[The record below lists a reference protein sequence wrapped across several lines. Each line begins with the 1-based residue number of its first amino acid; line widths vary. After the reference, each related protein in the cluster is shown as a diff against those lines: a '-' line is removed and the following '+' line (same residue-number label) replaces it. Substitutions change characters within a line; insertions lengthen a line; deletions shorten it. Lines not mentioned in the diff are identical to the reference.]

1 MDDDLVT
8 VATFWSPIEANLA
21 KNQLEAAGVPVAMA
35 DEMTAVVNWG
45 LTNAIR
51 GIKLQVRRRDFE
63 RAEAALADSHKVPAE
78 EIDTAWAEAGTPDEV
93 EEAATQQSDAATP
106 DEPEPHLNERQQ
118 LADRALR
125 GAILGLAFWPLQLWV
140 FGLLWR
146 VYLSDEPL
154 GAKARRS
161 ALVAAAITVPVV
173 FAFLLVGRAMIA
185 R

>member
-8 VATFWSPIEANLA
+8 VAAFWSPIEANLA
-21 KNQLEAAGVPVAMA
+21 KNQLEAAGVPVAIA

-63 RAEAALADSHKVPAE
+63 RAEAALADGGNVPAE
-78 EIDTAWAEAGTPDEV
+78 ALDAAWAEAGTPDDV
-93 EEAATQQSDAATP
+93 EEAATQSEAAIP
-106 DEPEPHLNERQQ
+106 DEREPELNERQQ

-125 GAILGLAFWPLQLWV
+125 GTIIGLGFWPVQLWV
-140 FGLLWR
+140 FGLLLR

-161 ALVAAAITVPVV
+161 ALIAAAINVPVV
-173 FAFLLVGRAMIA
+173 FGFLLFCAMM
-185 R
+185 RRYS